1 MTLRTVAVLATLT
14 LAVLLAGCAATV
26 QQPAGEQPKIEIPA
40 AAAGRLVVVVKGSDR
55 AIASDDWEAL
65 RGAWRVALK
74 AAADEA
80 GVAFDWRE
88 SEASVPSGNGTVA
101 VIRVNDYRYV
111 STGARYGLGV
121 LTGNAFIDAE
131 VTYRDARNGRPIGR
145 RSYSTMSSA
154 WQGIFSAMTS
164 KQLEALSKEIVAP
177 VAGRAPS

>member
-1 MTLRTVAVLATLT
+1 MTSRTVATLATFM

-26 QQPAGEQPKIEIPA
+26 QQPAEEQPKVEIPA
-40 AAAGRLVVVVKGSDR
+40 AASGRLVAVVKGSDR

-65 RGAWRVALK
+65 RGAWRGALK

-80 GVAFDWRE
+80 GVDFDWRE
-88 SEASVPSGNGTVA
+88 SEASVPRGNGTVA

-145 RSYSTMSSA
+145 RSYSTSSSA
-154 WQGIFSAMTS
+154 WEGIFSAMTS

-177 VAGRAPS
+177 VVAPGS